1 MRIPTCGKSIST
13 HALTWSATCGNRFQQ
28 RRKGISTHAL
38 TWSATIDR
46 MKRQDARQI
55 STHALTWSATPRRDV
70 PNTGYCNFNSRT
82 HVECDDNIAIK
93 LHNAT
98 FQLTH
103 SRGVRPK
110 CPGRRGANDIS
121 THALTWS
128 ATMMDS
134 DGTTRRT
141 HFNSRTHVEC
151 DRRQSQNTSGSLD
164 FNSRTHVEC
173 DLSITG
179 RFFYVKN
186 FNSRT
191 HVECDM
197 SWYGGMGYDY

>member
-1 MRIPTCGKSIST
+1 MSAFQLSHSRGVRRHWCLPTFRT
-13 HALTWSATCGNRFQQ
+13 P
-28 RRKGISTHAL
+28 GISTHAL
-38 TWSATIDR
+38 TWSATDVKLWR
-46 MKRQDARQI
+46 ETNHTI

>member
-1 MRIPTCGKSIST
+1 MRRQADRYDSRCQHFNSRT
-13 HALTWSATCGNRFQQ
+13 HVECDVMMLGEITED
-28 RRKGISTHAL
+28 GISTHAL
-38 TWSATIDR
+38 TWSATITLQLNCI
-46 MKRQDARQI
+46 MQ
-55 STHALTWSATPRRDV
+55 H
-70 PNTGYCNFNSRT
+70 FNSRT
-82 HVECDDNIAIK
+82 HVECDRSAPGAGAQTI
-93 LHNAT
+93 

-151 DRRQSQNTSGSLD
+151 D
-164 FNSRTHVEC
+164 
-173 DLSITG
+173 LSITG